1 MSQTNWND
9 FTPVDDKGA
18 PIKPVTVESGTN
30 WDDFTPAPEPAGLL
44 RKAGDLGL
52 SVAKGVVSVPE
63 AAVGIADIPT
73 GGRVGKFLENE
84 GGAFGFRPK
93 QAKEYLSSLQSDDL
107 QSKQK
112 QFQQADGVLD
122 KAGVALSNPSL
133 VANAVAESVPL
144 MGAGAVPA
152 RALLAAAPRVGAAA
166 AGAIGE
172 GVVGAGSAAEA
183 IRQETPDGLLTPT
196 QSGLAAATGATT
208 SAFGFAGGKVAQR
221 LGIGDVDTMFA
232 QGAARAAGAPSAK
245 SIPRQVVEGAIA
257 EGWLEELPQSVSEQV
272 LQNLALNKPWHE
284 GVSDAA
290 VMGTLAGMAMGGG
303 AAGVAGFSQPTPE
316 QTPPPNQPAPVPP
329 PVTGPT
335 LALPAPDRG
344 VIQVAGDGTARTP
357 AYQAPGYVGGVTD
370 VEAKTPRAQ
379 ATDFAS
385 ILDTDNVYSG
395 WSNVQD
401 GSDRATMRDQMDYVG
416 RTYGG
421 KTTPENAAQVA
432 SDLAQQ
438 FKWFRAASP
447 EQQQAAIRTLM
458 EPAAPVNPVREQVA
472 AAAEQGGALSSAA
485 LTAIDT
491 GLSNAMQPAPEQAP
505 PQISLEEADARDRA
519 AYEQF
524 FAGFDADP
532 VVSRYFENDDDIP
545 DFDAASNASEEDFL
559 RALGATDE
567 DIQDAIATTR
577 QPSSPQG
584 SAAGNA
590 GAQANEPAG
599 PREGA
604 GEGAA
609 SQTGQVNAGAIQ
621 QAAPDAPVP
630 GVGGPVGADGAGSA
644 AAAVSGAS
652 GPGGA
657 GTGAATGSG
666 AGATEVG
673 SSRAGGRGDSNQA
686 LNAPTNLRDALV
698 RVRQQK
704 QEAANAQVAQAPAPA
719 AAPVPGPAAATT
731 VEASGVA
738 TPESPFPT
746 TGVIS
751 ESQAS
756 QAQQA
761 SPQPTQAAAAP
772 AAAAGLTDG
781 APTANTGAQAA
792 PAPGPQG
799 AAPAEPE
806 FTTIK
811 TVYGDSVTVRTAD
824 LNGNKQRLRQYTKD
838 GKSKAVPAIHRDNL
852 DLTSDKRKASAKE
865 DADNPFF
872 NVITTKDGSTFASQA
887 AASRELNRLAMGE
900 THEVVAASEVQ
911 DGAQGF
917 VIRRKPVD
925 AMAGRAETGGQQPAA
940 PAAAELTLDEQLKQ
954 VNDQLANQGQVK
966 NANTRAKRDQVR
978 TAIAERDFPAILKAV
993 DGDIDSAEAINQAL
1007 QYAGDEPKA
1016 KTIERVLKNRGI
1028 TDEYR
1033 QRWAGRLMDGQV
1045 DELDAEMQSY
1055 ENKADVE
1062 RRPNLKNGP
1071 SSANT
1076 PVVPPAPISTAVPS
1090 AQARWD
1096 VFMPT
1101 ERREMLRAAG
1111 YADAD
1116 QARALSGLKWVELS
1130 EAVRKAVDS
1139 AYKQQV
1145 SAAAPAPSPGV
1156 VNVPPAIAE
1165 ALDADTPAAAA
1176 AAAPAPKKKPNA
1188 DKTRAKA
1195 DLMAALADLGDILG
1209 KNTRMNIMPEQEQKL
1224 LPVLTR
1230 LLDAAFRLGYH
1241 KFKDSAKFALDQ
1253 IRANLGDD
1261 AADALTLDHLQGAYI
1276 AMAGGKQNADTK
1288 RAVIDVETKADIEAH
1303 EAVSVDD
1310 EETADTA
1317 ERTLTQALRDELAA
1331 NRMPKDNPALKKLVE
1346 AFDGKPA
1353 DQARMKQAQEALE
1366 AAIVQEARARV
1377 EKLDKEGPKTTFTS
1391 LLRLYES
1398 QPLLNVRTSTSIA
1411 NQAYSTPAPLAYLA
1425 SKLAGITPQTLVH
1438 EPTGGTGMLL
1448 IGTDPKNAVVNE
1460 LNDLRV
1466 SLLKEQGFKPTQKD
1480 AAIGPMRD
1488 SRGQVDAVITNPPF
1502 GSVKG
1507 EDGKPVKV
1515 KVDGYNIGQIDHLIA
1530 AHALATMKDDGRA
1543 VLILGANKAPGG
1555 LSTDD
1560 RIFFNWLYSHYN
1572 VAGHFEVEGDLY
1584 ARQGA
1589 GWPVRVIVINGREQS
1604 AKLSPVAGTIQRAD
1618 NWDQVYEQFNKILDS
1633 SRRPVRM
1640 AGNAAGRASDSQARQ
1655 AGVPNAAGAE
1665 AAGTGGPVAR
1675 AGADGAGNVP
1685 GAGAGTVADRT
1696 GATTDPVGHIPDEQ
1710 RLNGQ
1715 SFVPPG
1721 LVEARPGADTPTNR
1735 PAKSSGTTA
1744 VAAAP
1749 AAAGNEFQTPYI
1761 PRSARKDEGVLI
1773 PSNMAQPTQDAL
1785 NRLEDA
1791 VGDIDEFARKE
1802 LGYESTEALHNALMG
1817 LQVDSVA
1824 TAIYQIQQGKA
1835 AVIADQTG
1843 IGKGRQAAS
1852 IIRWAARNGMTPV
1865 FVSVKPS
1872 LFTDMYGDLA
1882 DIGTHDVAPF
1892 ILNSTE
1898 WVSGADGEKLFA
1910 NKPSTHRAAIQSIV
1924 DNAALPQGRNALFMT
1939 YSQINTANLQRQA
1952 LMALAPNAVFVLDE
1966 SHNAAGDS
1974 GTGDF
1979 MISVLKEARGVTYL
1993 SATYAKRPDNM
2004 PLYFKTDIGDAAAD
2018 SEGLADAMA
2027 AGGLPLQTVVS
2038 NNLVKAGQMFRRE
2051 RSYDGV
2057 SIASTFDT
2065 ANRQLHDRLSD
2076 EATEALRAIVSA
2088 DKLFHSVFVKTM
2100 DKALKAEGSKVQ
2112 DNAGNQVSAGVQHT
2126 EFSSVVHNFV
2136 RQMLLGLKAQTAA
2149 DEAIASL
2156 KRGEKPIIAV
2166 ENTMGSFLSEYAA
2179 QNNINQGDSLGAF
2192 DYRTVLSRALER
2204 SRVINVVLPTGDKS
2218 KQNIPLSQLDPITRK
2233 AYDHAQEVI
2242 DRLAID
2248 IPVSPIDWMRA
2259 EIARAGFSVA
2269 EITGRDLAVD
2279 YSNPR
2284 KPVLS
2289 AIDLTEQRD
2298 KVASTRRFNG
2308 GELDALIL
2316 NVAGSTGIS
2325 LHASEKFA
2333 DQRQRHMIVAQAA
2346 GDINIFMQML
2356 GRVHRTG
2363 QVRLP
2368 KYTILSVDLPTE
2380 KRPTAV
2386 LSRKMKSLNANTS
2399 SNTES
2404 ATSVK
2409 TADILNKYG
2418 DQIVNQYLA
2427 DNIELARQLGV
2438 DDLISADG
2446 ERVTDD
2452 IARKA
2457 TGRLALQ
2464 PIEVQRAFYE
2474 DVEAQYDA
2482 LIEYLNKTNQND
2494 LEPRTFDFDAKEV
2507 RTEILFDGPNKATP
2521 FGEDAV
2527 YGEYS
2532 IKAQGMAMKP
2542 EEIQAAIAE
2551 SLQGKTGE
2559 DHARDLLNGLLQT
2572 YVEQTNAALAKKVG
2586 QGAAFDLDE
2595 YAAFLKPLFGE
2606 DGAARMMAQA
2616 QAFMANG
2623 TQVGQLTVRDLSG
2636 AQGVGAGM
2644 EFLRNHAI
2652 GKTFRVEINSEPY
2665 NGVITNVRNTH
2676 KTTGNPFSL
2685 SKFQITLAVNGA
2697 LRSITVPATQ
2707 FKKIEVSSIA
2717 PAFRIETLF
2726 KEQPANQRETA
2737 KIVTGNL
2744 LAAYGEIKG
2753 ARGTIIS
2760 FTKAD
2765 GVIEQGI
2772 LLPKLF
2778 DFSKNT
2784 QGDYRLRSGA
2794 DALKFLQQSTNKDI
2808 GRFGISTRDG
2818 QVRVL
2823 PRGDGVQVRV
2833 PKSKAQG
2840 ARYFLDKNLI
2850 AVAGDFVSSANA
2862 MVANVDDAASAVK
2875 VLDLLMDKQ
2884 ALYAL
2889 PSMAEEAKSMAAK
2902 TATSDGAAFSRGQG
2916 LSAEEAVAMFNAAN
2930 QVSPDARNAQRRIS
2944 DARLVATQQ
2953 LIDGIKEKWARA
2965 PEIIVARNME
2975 DRQVPQEARDY
2986 DNKLRSQGSDG
2997 EARGFIY
3004 EGKVYLL
3011 SDELSGPAQIAEVL
3025 FHEVLGHYGLRGAF
3039 GDGLKPILQQI
3050 GTMRRRDVLAKARE
3064 YGMVAKGLSD
3074 ADTLAAM
3081 SERDRLSA
3089 AEEVLAEMAQRTPE
3103 IGFVQRAI
3111 AAIRTWLRSN
3121 VPGFKN
3127 LALTDDEIVRSYII
3141 PARGF
3146 VNRSSETPQQ
3156 ALVRAQMAF
3165 SRGGSADQTQ
3175 TEAFKRWYGDWQ
3187 NTSDVP
3193 KQMEPNRDGA
3203 QASRNGGAAP
3213 IDGIQRQA
3221 GVDQDAARA
3230 DGARRFTFSG
3240 ASGPTGADGAP
3251 VRLYHGTK
3259 DDIAAFDLAH
3269 PRRKDKGWLGNGVYL
3284 TSNLE
3289 DANQYARAKRG
3300 DAGPNLM
3307 PLYANV
3313 RNPYEATMAEKAR
3326 LKGASPQEITA
3337 FTDGLKAKGHDGVVL
3352 WDDSGHMELVA
3363 FNAAD
3368 VKSAIGN
3375 NGNFEPEDDRINF
3388 SRAGMADLASKAR
3401 DELNRTFTAPG
3412 KLSWWHKTVG
3422 TMYNLAERSPAFKR
3436 VFEAAQGFVDDVS
3449 YYATDAAEQAPR
3461 LLPKLETWRDIAKR
3475 PITAADNAAVAKPV
3489 FEGTLVW
3496 TRDEAG
3502 KPVRV
3507 DDLVAA
3513 AEKLTAEEKARRL
3526 LRQDKISAGMLR
3538 AWQGLPLDQYE
3549 KLIASRYESQVLQAG
3564 IVWTPA
3570 ELKSMFKL
3578 TDDQVALYKEFRA
3591 ATDRSLDTMAR
3602 SDMLRYGGKDV
3613 ADLRDMVMD
3622 AADAQDA
3629 AQILRDHLQ
3638 MLAKEN
3644 PERAGELGQLSS
3656 GMLDRAA
3663 KVQELQEQGYAPL
3676 SRFGKYTVDVVD
3688 ANGERKYFGLFETQR
3703 EANIMAMKMRKGFG
3717 QDAVSQ
3723 GTLSNE
3729 EFKLLAGITPES
3741 LELFGNMLGL
3751 DSTGDDA
3758 QDQAFQEYLR
3768 RTKTNRSAMRRLIH
3782 RQGIAGYSED
3792 VGRVLASFIYSNARQ
3807 TSAGLHMGEL
3817 GEAVTAIPKQQGEL
3831 KDAAVQLSE
3840 YVKNPQ
3846 EEAQAIRGLL
3856 FALYL
3861 GGSIASAVVN
3871 MSQPAAVTF
3880 PWLSQFGGA
3889 KQAAAELGRAAK
3901 NLANKAHRYEADLAA
3916 ALKQAEEEGTVSP
3929 QEVHQLMA
3937 QARGSG
3943 SLRPGDGTRTGDAL
3957 ASAGNALTRLSLAW
3971 GKVFGAAE
3979 QVNRRMTYIAAFR
3992 IAKAQKMD
4000 NPAAFAKKA
4009 VIETQFTYSKA
4020 NKMKWGRGAVG
4031 ATVMTFKT
4039 YSVAYLELL
4048 GRMWSQ
4054 GGPEGKKAV
4063 LLALGMLMLMGG
4075 AGGLPFAEDA
4085 EDLVDGLAQ
4094 LAGYNFNSKKAKQE
4108 LLESV
4113 FGQAGAGFV
4122 ERGITGLPG
4131 MPLDVSGRLGM
4142 GNLLPGTGIFKEK
4155 TDYTRDVLEVVGP
4168 VGDLAKRAASGAR
4181 SILAGD
4187 VGAGLLQIAPAAVR
4201 NAAKGADMAAT
4212 GMYRDDKG
4220 YKVLDTSP
4228 AEAAMKAIGFQPASV
4243 AKVQEANFINQQAKN
4258 FYNMK
4263 AQEIRA
4269 KWARGIF
4276 EKDQG
4281 IVAEARADLEEWNR
4295 KNPEQRIVVSM
4306 PAVLKRVREMSK
4318 TKDQR
4323 IADTAPRAM
4332 RQQMREE
4339 TEKARATL

>member
-1 MSQTNWND
+1 MADNTTTNWED
-9 FTPVDDKGA
+9 FTPGPGDKPLSSISPSAKQDDSWGDGDK
-18 PIKPVTVESGTN
+18 
-30 WDDFTPAPEPAGLL
+30 PAPASLL

-52 SVAKGVVSVPE
+52 SVAKGVIAVPE
-63 AAVGIADIPT
+63 AAVGLADIAT
-73 GGRVGKFLENE
+73 GGEAGKFLEND

-107 QSKQK
+107 QGKQRE
-112 QFQQADGVLD
+112 FQQADGVID
-122 KAGVALSNPSL
+122 KTKAALSNPSL
-133 VANAVAESVPL
+133 ITNAVAESVPL

-152 RALLAAAPRVGAAA
+152 RAALAVAPKVGALA

-172 GVVGAGSAAEA
+172 GVAGAGSAAEQV
-183 IRQETPDGLLTPT
+183 RQETTDGLLTPE
-196 QSGLAAATGATT
+196 QAGLAAASGAATA
-208 SAFGFAGGKVAQR
+208 AFGMAGGKLAQR
-221 LGIGDVDTMFA
+221 LGIGDVDTMLA
-232 QGAARAAGAPSAK
+232 QGAAKTAGAPSAK

-257 EGWLEELPQSVSEQV
+257 EGWLEELPQSVSEQI
-272 LQNLALNKPWHE
+272 LQNLSLNKPWSE
-284 GVSDAA
+284 GVEDAA
-290 VMGTLAGMAMGGG
+290 VMGTLAGMAMGGA
-303 AAGVAGFSQPTPE
+303 AAGVSGFNERGDKPADQALPPAQP
-316 QTPPPNQPAPVPP
+316 PAPIQG
-329 PVTGPT
+329 TGPK
-335 LALPAPDRG
+335 LALPAPERG
-344 VIQVAGDGTARTP
+344 VIQVGGDGTARTP
-357 AYQAPGYVGGVTD
+357 AYQAPGYVGDVTD
-370 VEAKTPRAQ
+370 VQPRPI
-379 ATDFAS
+379 D
-385 ILDTDNVYSG
+385 
-395 WSNVQD
+395 
-401 GSDRATMRDQMDYVG
+401 
-416 RTYGG
+416 
-421 KTTPENAAQVA
+421 
-432 SDLAQQ
+432 
-438 FKWFRAASP
+438 
-447 EQQQAAIRTLM
+447 
-458 EPAAPVNPVREQVA
+458 PVREQVA
-472 AAAEQGGALSSAA
+472 AAAEQGGALSGAA

-491 GLSNAMQPAPEQAP
+491 GVTQAMQPVVPEVAP
-505 PQISLEEADARDRA
+505 PSPISLEEADARDQA

-524 FAGFDADP
+524 FANHDSDP
-532 VVSRYFENDDDIP
+532 VVSRYFEDDTDIP
-545 DFDAASNASEEDFL
+545 DFGAASNVSDEEFL
-559 RALGATDE
+559 RSLGATDE
-567 DIQDAIATTR
+567 DIQDAIATAS
-577 QPSSPQG
+577 QPSIPQ
-584 SAAGNA
+584 SRPAVNA

-604 GEGAA
+604 GGNQSAP
-609 SQTGQVNAGAIQ
+609 GQI
-621 QAAPDAPVP
+621 
-630 GVGGPVGADGAGSA
+630 
-644 AAAVSGAS
+644 
-652 GPGGA
+652 
-657 GTGAATGSG
+657 AT
-666 AGATEVG
+666 
-673 SSRAGGRGDSNQA
+673 
-686 LNAPTNLRDALV
+686 PTNLRDGLAKI
-698 RVRQQK
+698 RAQK
-704 QEAANAQVAQAPAPA
+704 QQEAANAQAATPEATPATTTVSAARPGAVEAAGVERSKLLAGLDQTGATREMVLDAQLKDAQYRLAQITATTGILPADRASRLSAINQEIADLNAVRDQARALDERDRREGNTRSMLQGARQELDAAVRAGAVTPEAAQAIASNAKNTGNTADA
-719 AAPVPGPAAATT
+719 ADAVFTAVDSAVAAGPAADVKAITAKQIPDMTDAELQVAIAHYGPAHKRTAKLQKEVQRRAAQATQGST
-731 VEASGVA
+731 NA
-738 TPESPFPT
+738 TQT
-746 TGVIS
+746 
-751 ESQAS
+751 A

-761 SPQPTQAAAAP
+761 SPQPAQAGPAPAAEPATESAPAPASAGASTVRALNDGAPAENPGAQATPAPGAQAAAADETREQRTQRV
-772 AAAAGLTDG
+772 AAAGEAWTRMRAVEREAL
-781 APTANTGAQAA
+781 AA
-792 PAPGPQG
+792 RAEGLNPIQRKRVPS
-799 AAPAEPE
+799 AAW
-806 FTTIK
+806 
-811 TVYGDSVTVRTAD
+811 AD
-824 LNGNKQRLRQYTKD
+824 LNSTIQRKL
-838 GKSKAVPAIHRDNL
+838 
-852 DLTSDKRKASAKE
+852 
-865 DADNPFF
+865 AD
-872 NVITTKDGSTFASQA
+872 
-887 AASRELNRLAMGE
+887 AMG
-900 THEVVAASEVQ
+900 
-911 DGAQGF
+911 
-917 VIRRKPVD
+917 
-925 AMAGRAETGGQQPAA
+925 GRAETGGDKTAA
-940 PAAAELTLDEQLKQ
+940 PTAEGPISNPTFTPEITQQAQAATENVASNSAGQDEKARWLKSVADMNRMSGQSGAQIDGVTNGRLSVVGNPNATKQGRALMAAVDEARRAGATNEEIAAAAIGASANSAPVATNTVAQEGNAEPRKGEIGGKYAAGEVLITSSGRKTAPFPRVDASTNGKANNTILR
-954 VNDQLANQGQVK
+954 VNRWLIGEALAEAQSRGDDFNERQFQ
-966 NANTRAKRDQVR
+966 
-978 TAIAERDFPAILKAV
+978 AINNLNPSQSDK
-993 DGDIDSAEAINQAL
+993 DSAE
-1007 QYAGDEPKA
+1007 
-1016 KTIERVLKNRGI
+1016 
-1028 TDEYR
+1028 EYLFGE
-1033 QRWAGRLMDGQV
+1033 QPA
-1045 DELDAEMQSY
+1045 
-1055 ENKADVE
+1055 
-1062 RRPNLKNGP
+1062 
-1071 SSANT
+1071 
-1076 PVVPPAPISTAVPS
+1076 VVPSI
-1090 AQARWD
+1090 
-1096 VFMPT
+1096 
-1101 ERREMLRAAG
+1101 
-1111 YADAD
+1111 
-1116 QARALSGLKWVELS
+1116 LKPLVGANE
-1130 EAVRKAVDS
+1130 
-1139 AYKQQV
+1139 
-1145 SAAAPAPSPGV
+1145 SAAAPAPPPGV
-1156 VNVPPAIAE
+1156 VNVPPAIAA
-1165 ALDADTPAAAA
+1165 ALDADMQAQKARITRLRNSTTADGMSLDEKKQAQTQLKGAEFTLQIMRRTRFDAEDAALKAIEQNDMAPFAEHITFFKTEKVLQELIVAAQAPAPAATAA
-1176 AAAPAPKKKPNA
+1176 KPAPKKKPSA
-1188 DKTRAKA
+1188 DQTRAKA

-1209 KNTRMNIMPEQEQKL
+1209 KNTRMNITPEQEQKL

-1230 LLDAAFRLGYH
+1230 VLDAAFRLGYA

-1253 IRANLGDD
+1253 IRANLGND

-1276 AMAGGKQNADTK
+1276 AMAGGKEGVDTK
-1288 RAVIDVETKADIEAH
+1288 RAVIEVESKAEIEAH
-1303 EAVSVDD
+1303 EAVTVEDD
-1310 EETADTA
+1310 QGAAET
-1317 ERTLTQALRDELAA
+1317 ERTLTQTLRDELAA

-1377 EKLDKEGPKTTFTS
+1377 EKLDKEGAKTTFAS

-1425 SKLAGITPQTLVH
+1425 SKLAGINQQTLVH

-1448 IGTDPKNAVVNE
+1448 IGADPKNAVVNE

-1466 SLLKEQGFKPTQKD
+1466 SLLKEQGFNPTQKD
-1480 AAIGPMRD
+1480 AAIGPLRD

-1507 EDGKPVKV
+1507 EDGKPIKV

-1543 VLILGANKAPGG
+1543 VLIIGANKAPGG

-1589 GWPVRVIVINGREQS
+1589 GWPVRVIAINGREKS

-1618 NWDQVYEQFNKILDS
+1618 NWDQVYEQFTQILGS
-1633 SRRPVRM
+1633 GRRPVRG
-1640 AGNAAGRASDSQARQ
+1640 AGDAAGRASDSQARP
-1655 AGVPNAAGAE
+1655 AGVPGNAGAE
-1665 AAGTGGPVAR
+1665 AAGSGGRVAT
-1675 AGADGAGNVP
+1675 AGADSAGNVA

-1721 LVEARPGADTPTNR
+1721 LVETRPGADVPANR
-1735 PAKSSGTTA
+1735 PAKPSGTTA

-1749 AAAGNEFQTPYI
+1749 AAAGNEFQTPYV

-1802 LGYESTEALHNALMG
+1802 LGYESTEALHKALMG

-1824 TAIYQIQQGKA
+1824 TAIYQIKQGKA

-1898 WVSGADGEKLFA
+1898 WVSGADGEKLFT
-1910 NKPSTHRAAIQSIV
+1910 NKPSTHRSAIQSIV
-1924 DNAALPQGRNALFMT
+1924 DDAALPQGRNALFMT

-2027 AGGLPLQTVVS
+2027 SGGLPLQTVVS

-2065 ANRQLHDRLSD
+2065 ANRQLHERLSD

-2088 DKLFHSVFVKTM
+2088 DKMFHSVFVKSM

-2218 KQNIPLSQLDPITRK
+2218 KQNIRLSQLDPITRK
-2233 AYDHAQEVI
+2233 AYDQAQEVI

-2269 EITGRDLAVD
+2269 EITGRDLSVD

-2418 DQIVNQYLA
+2418 DQIVNQYLV
-2427 DNIELARQLGV
+2427 DNLELARQLGV
-2438 DDLISADG
+2438 DDLLSSDG
-2446 ERVTDD
+2446 ERVSDD

-2532 IKAQGMAMKP
+2532 IKAQGVAMKP
-2542 EEIQAAIAE
+2542 EEIQEAIAE
-2551 SLQGKTGE
+2551 SLQGKTGAE
-2559 DHARDLLNGLLQT
+2559 HARDLLNGLLQT
-2572 YVEQTNAALAKKVG
+2572 YVEQTNAALAQKVG

-2623 TQVGQLTVRDLSG
+2623 TPVGQLTVRDLSG
-2636 AQGVGAGM
+2636 AQGVEAGM

-2665 NGVITNVRNTH
+2665 NAVITNVRNTH

-2808 GRFGISTRDG
+2808 GRFGIATRDG

-2862 MVANVDDAASAVK
+2862 MVANVDDAASAAK

-2889 PSMAEEAKSMAAK
+2889 PSMADEAKSMAAK
-2902 TATSDGAAFSRGQG
+2902 KDAGSGKADGPEAIYSSADSTPPAKPLSLDRVNQLVQEALSGIRGSPPVEVTARPADIGLKVPAGSVGYGVTLRSGDIYVFQSAMGSDLDVFKTVFHELFHRGVRVLVPKAQYVQAMLDLAKGDSRIQQLAIEWKNTEMGQKQKDNLRQQGYTGAELTGQYEA
-2916 LSAEEAVAMFNAAN
+2916 LAIEEALAAVAEEIKAEGRLGSKPKSMTIRFLAN
-2930 QVSPDARNAQRRIS
+2930 
-2944 DARLVATQQ
+2944 
-2953 LIDGIKEKWARA
+2953 W
-2965 PEIIVARNME
+2965 
-2975 DRQVPQEARDY
+2975 
-2986 DNKLRSQGSDG
+2986 
-2997 EARGFIY
+2997 
-3004 EGKVYLL
+3004 
-3011 SDELSGPAQIAEVL
+3011 
-3025 FHEVLGHYGLRGAF
+3025 
-3039 GDGLKPILQQI
+3039 
-3050 GTMRRRDVLAKARE
+3050 LAKLADLA
-3064 YGMVAKGLSD
+3064 GMKK
-3074 ADTLAAM
+3074 LA
-3081 SERDRLSA
+3081 
-3089 AEEVLAEMAQRTPE
+3089 Q
-3103 IGFVQRAI
+3103 G
-3111 AAIRTWLRSN
+3111 IRTMTYNEAERFVMSAISRSGEP
-3121 VPGFKN
+3121 V
-3127 LALTDDEIVRSYII
+3127 LTGRTDNMSAKEVDSNAGIRF
-3141 PARGF
+3141 R
-3146 VNRSSETPQQ
+3146 
-3156 ALVRAQMAF
+3156 
-3165 SRGGSADQTQ
+3165 SAD
-3175 TEAFKRWYGDWQ
+3175 
-3187 NTSDVP
+3187 
-3193 KQMEPNRDGA
+3193 
-3203 QASRNGGAAP
+3203 
-3213 IDGIQRQA
+3213 
-3221 GVDQDAARA
+3221 
-3230 DGARRFTFSG
+3230 
-3240 ASGPTGADGAP
+3240 
-3251 VRLYHGTK
+3251 
-3259 DDIAAFDLAH
+3259 
-3269 PRRKDKGWLGNGVYL
+3269 LG
-3284 TSNLE
+3284 
-3289 DANQYARAKRG
+3289 
-3300 DAGPNLM
+3300 
-3307 PLYANV
+3307 
-3313 RNPYEATMAEKAR
+3313 
-3326 LKGASPQEITA
+3326 
-3337 FTDGLKAKGHDGVVL
+3337 
-3352 WDDSGHMELVA
+3352 
-3363 FNAAD
+3363 
-3368 VKSAIGN
+3368 
-3375 NGNFEPEDDRINF
+3375 
-3388 SRAGMADLASKAR
+3388 SRAGMADLTGKAR
-3401 DELNRTFTAPG
+3401 DELNKTFGAPG

-3422 TMYNLAERSPAFKR
+3422 TMFNLAERSPDFKR
-3436 VFEAAQGFVDDVS
+3436 VFDSAQGFVDDVS
-3449 YYATDAAEQAPR
+3449 YYATDAAELAPR

-3489 FEGTLVW
+3489 FEGTLDW
-3496 TRDEAG
+3496 ARDESG
-3502 KPVRV
+3502 KPVRLQTLL
-3507 DDLVAA
+3507 DQAA
-3513 AEKLTAEEKARRL
+3513 KLTPEQKAQRL
-3526 LRQDKISAGMLR
+3526 LRNDKISAGMLK

-3549 KLIASRYESQVLQAG
+3549 KLVASRYESQMLKAG
-3564 IVWTPA
+3564 VVWTPA
-3570 ELKSMFKL
+3570 ELKSLFKL
-3578 TDDQVALYKEFRA
+3578 TDAQVELYQEFRA

-3602 SDMLRYGGKDV
+3602 ADMLRYGGKDV
-3613 ADLRDMVMD
+3613 AELRDMVMD
-3622 AADAQDA
+3622 AKDAQDA
-3629 AQILRDHLQ
+3629 AQILRNHLQ

-3644 PERAGELGQLSS
+3644 PDRAGEISQLSN

-3663 KVQELQEQGYAPL
+3663 RVQELQEQGYAPL
-3676 SRFGKYTVDVVD
+3676 SRFGQYTVDVVD
-3688 ANGERKYFGLFETQR
+3688 ANGERQYFGLFETAR
-3703 EANIMAMKMRKGFG
+3703 EANVMAIKMRKEFG
-3717 QDAVSQ
+3717 QDAVTQ
-3723 GTLSNE
+3723 GTLSND

-3751 DSTGDDA
+3751 ESDGDQA
-3758 QDQAFQEYLR
+3758 RDQAFQEYLR

-3792 VGRVLASFIYSNARQ
+3792 VGRVLASFIYSNSRQ

-3817 GEAVTAIPKQQGEL
+3817 GEAITAIPKQQGEL
-3831 KDAAVQLSE
+3831 KDAAIQLSE

-3846 EEAQAIRGLL
+3846 EEAQAVRGLL
-3856 FALYL
+3856 FAQYL
-3861 GGSIASAVVN
+3861 GGSIASAFVN

-3901 NLANKAHRYEADLAA
+3901 NLANRGHRYEADLAT

-3943 SLRPGDGTRTGDAL
+3943 SLRPGDGTRAGDAR
-3957 ASAGNALTRLSLAW
+3957 AAAGNALTRLSLAW

-3979 QVNRRMTYIAAFR
+3979 QVNRRMTFIAAYR
-3992 IAKAQKMD
+3992 VAKAQGMA

-4031 ATVMTFKT
+4031 ATAMTFKT
-4039 YSVAYLELL
+4039 YSIAYLELL
-4048 GRMWSQ
+4048 GRMWTQGEPGSQ
-4054 GGPEGKKAV
+4054 ERKDGRKAV

-4108 LLESV
+4108 LLESL
-4113 FGQAGAGFV
+4113 FGEAGAGFI

-4142 GNLLPGTGIFKEK
+4142 GNLLPATGLFKEK

-4168 VGDLAKRAASGAR
+4168 VGDLAKRVASGAR

-4187 VGAGLLQIAPAAVR
+4187 VGAGLLQMAPAAAR
-4201 NAAKGADMAAT
+4201 NWAKGADMAVT

-4228 AEAAMKAIGFQPASV
+4228 AEAAMKFIGFQPASV
-4243 AKVQEANFINQQAKN
+4243 SKVQEANFINQQAKN
-4258 FYNMK
+4258 FYNMQ

-4269 KWARGIF
+4269 KWAKGIF
-4276 EKDQG
+4276 EKDTAL
-4281 IVAEARADLEEWNR
+4281 VAEARADLEDWNR
-4295 KNPEQRIVVSM
+4295 KNPDQRIVVSM
-4306 PAVLKRVREMSK
+4306 PAVLKRVREMGKS
-4318 TKDQR
+4318 KDQR
-4323 IADTAPRAM
+4323 IADTAPKAM
-4332 RQQMREE
+4332 RQQLREE
-4339 TEKARATL
+4339 AAKARATL

>member
-1 MSQTNWND
+1 M
-9 FTPVDDKGA
+9 A
-18 PIKPVTVESGTN
+18 PP
-30 WDDFTPAPEPAGLL
+30 PEPAGFL

-52 SVAKGVVSVPE
+52 SVAKGVIGVPE
-63 AAVGIADIPT
+63 AAVGIADIAS
-73 GGRVGKFLENE
+73 GGKVGKFLENE

-107 QSKQK
+107 QGKQRE
-112 QFQQADGVLD
+112 FQQADGVID
-122 KAGVALSNPSL
+122 KTKSALSNPSL

-152 RALLAAAPRVGAAA
+152 RAVLAAAPKVGALA

-172 GVVGAGSAAEA
+172 GVAGAGSAAEQV
-183 IRQETPDGLLTPT
+183 RQETQDGLLTPK
-196 QSGLAAATGATT
+196 QAGLAAASGAATA
-208 SAFGFAGGKVAQR
+208 AFGVAGGKLAQR
-221 LGIGDVDTMFA
+221 LGIGDLDTMLA
-232 QGAARAAGAPSAK
+232 QGAAKTAGVQSAK

-257 EGWLEELPQSVSEQV
+257 EGWLEELPQSVSEQI
-272 LQNLALNKPWHE
+272 LQNLSLDKPWHE
-284 GVSDAA
+284 GVEDAA
-290 VMGTLAGMAMGGG
+290 VMGTLSGMAMGGT
-303 AAGVAGFSQPTPE
+303 AAGVSGFSDRGPQPGD
-316 QTPPPNQPAPVPP
+316 QVAPPPAQPPAPVRG
-329 PVTGPT
+329 TGPT
-335 LALPAPDRG
+335 LALPAQEQG
-344 VIQVAGDGTARTP
+344 VIAVGADGTARTP
-357 AYQAPGYVGGVTD
+357 AYQKPGYVGDVTD
-370 VEAKTPRAQ
+370 VEPKVLRAT
-379 ATDFAS
+379 AADFAS

-432 SDLAQQ
+432 ADLSQQ

-447 EQQQAAIRTLM
+447 WQKQSAIDALM
-458 EPAAPVNPVREQVA
+458 ASSAPIDPVREAVA
-472 AAAEQGGALSSAA
+472 AAAEQGGALSGAA
-485 LTAIDT
+485 LTAIDSGAT
-491 GLSNAMQPAPEQAP
+491 QAMQPALPSIEP
-505 PQISLEEADARDRA
+505 RSLSLEEADARDQA

-524 FAGFDADP
+524 FANQEADP
-532 VVSRYFENDDDIP
+532 VVSRYFEDDNDIP
-545 DFDAASNASEEDFL
+545 DFDAASNVSDEEFL
-559 RALGATDE
+559 RSLGATDE
-567 DIQDAIATTR
+567 DIQDAIATAR
-577 QPSSPQG
+577 QPAIPQ
-584 SAAGNA
+584 SRPAVDAGT
-590 GAQANEPAG
+590 QANEPAG
-599 PREGA
+599 AQEGA
-604 GEGAA
+604 GADQAA
-609 SQTGQVNAGAIQ
+609 QGQVGFQVGQKWGKPGRGQYTIESVSQGGKLAVADFGGGEKATISY
-621 QAAPDAPVP
+621 DAESAN
-630 GVGGPVGADGAGSA
+630 GWGPLDAEPQDGRK
-644 AAAVSGAS
+644 
-652 GPGGA
+652 
-657 GTGAATGSG
+657 TAAT
-666 AGATEVG
+666 
-673 SSRAGGRGDSNQA
+673 
-686 LNAPTNLRDALV
+686 APSASTNLQDALV
-698 RVRQQK
+698 KIRAQK
-704 QEAANAQVAQAPAPA
+704 QEAANAQA
-719 AAPVPGPAAATT
+719 AAPPASPATAPVSAAGPAA
-731 VEASGVA
+731 VEASGVNNGPGSDAGNGFKQGPQSGERYRVGVVDSVGGAVSLEKRLPAGTVA
-738 TPESPFPT
+738 TFYVGKDGNLIDGDTINLIGAASLNQLWIPT
-746 TGVIS
+746 TPLQA
-751 ESQAS
+751 SQAAEILDEMGKTALNNPKRADAKRRLKS
-756 QAQQA
+756 LVTGQSAVDSAGAAGSAPNIKAITAKQIPDMTDAELQVAIAHYGPEHKRTAKLQKEVQRRAAQTTQGNTNATQTAQAQQA
-761 SPQPTQAAAAP
+761 STQPAQAGPAP
-772 AAAAGLTDG
+772 AAKPAAESAPAPAPAGASTVRALNNG
-781 APTANTGAQAA
+781 APAENPGAQAA
-792 PAPGPQG
+792 PAPGAQ
-799 AAPAEPE
+799 AATAGETGEQRTQRVAAAGEAWTRMP
-806 FTTIK
+806 
-811 TVYGDSVTVRTAD
+811 TVEREALAGRADGLNPMQRKRVPSAAWAD
-824 LNGNKQRLRQYTKD
+824 LNSSIQRKL
-838 GKSKAVPAIHRDNL
+838 
-852 DLTSDKRKASAKE
+852 
-865 DADNPFF
+865 AD
-872 NVITTKDGSTFASQA
+872 
-887 AASRELNRLAMGE
+887 AMG
-900 THEVVAASEVQ
+900 
-911 DGAQGF
+911 
-917 VIRRKPVD
+917 
-925 AMAGRAETGGQQPAA
+925 GRAETGKNVADSIADIAPAAINPVAEKADIVESAAHQAATSDKNDLPQPTEAQKEAGNYAKGHVSLNGLDISIENPAGTKRRPEWPALQNHYGYFKGSVGADKDHVDVFLTDRAADASLPVFVVDQNNADGSFDEHKVILGAATEAEARSTYLGNYAKGWKGLGAITQMSLGDFKAWVRDPAKTAVPAALRMPAKAPATQNAASSPRAMTHEGRAVDGRPINGGDVFATASGRVTTPYPTQKSEKYATQWLIDNAVAEAQARGDDFNARAFAAENPGKGGALPPASIEAMQEYLWGQQPTVA
-940 PAAAELTLDEQLKQ
+940 PGILKPLVPEAAA
-954 VNDQLANQGQVK
+954 
-966 NANTRAKRDQVR
+966 
-978 TAIAERDFPAILKAV
+978 
-993 DGDIDSAEAINQAL
+993 S
-1007 QYAGDEPKA
+1007 
-1016 KTIERVLKNRGI
+1016 
-1028 TDEYR
+1028 
-1033 QRWAGRLMDGQV
+1033 
-1045 DELDAEMQSY
+1045 
-1055 ENKADVE
+1055 
-1062 RRPNLKNGP
+1062 
-1071 SSANT
+1071 
-1076 PVVPPAPISTAVPS
+1076 
-1090 AQARWD
+1090 
-1096 VFMPT
+1096 
-1101 ERREMLRAAG
+1101 
-1111 YADAD
+1111 
-1116 QARALSGLKWVELS
+1116 
-1130 EAVRKAVDS
+1130 
-1139 AYKQQV
+1139 
-1145 SAAAPAPSPGV
+1145 APAPSAGTQEV
-1156 VNVPPAIAE
+1156 ATANK
-1165 ALDADTPAAAA
+1165 PAA
-1176 AAAPAPKKKPNA
+1176 KKKPSA

-1209 KNTRMNIMPEQEQKL
+1209 KNARMNILPEQEQKL

-1276 AMAGGKQNADTK
+1276 AMAGGRSDADTK
-1288 RAVIDVETKADIEAH
+1288 RAVIDVESKAELEAH
-1303 EAVSVDD
+1303 EATATDD
-1310 EETADTA
+1310 EQGPAA
-1317 ERTLTQALRDELAA
+1317 NERTLTQALRDELAA

-1377 EKLDKEGPKTTFTS
+1377 EKLDKEGPRTTFAS
-1391 LLRLYES
+1391 LVRLYES

-1425 SKLAGITPQTLVH
+1425 SKLAGINPQTRVH

-1466 SLLKEQGFKPTQKD
+1466 SLLKEQGFNPTQKD

-1488 SRGQVDAVITNPPF
+1488 GKGPVDAVITNPPF

-1572 VAGHFEVEGDLY
+1572 VTGHFEVEGDLY

-1589 GWPVRVIVINGREQS
+1589 GWPVRVIVINGREKS
-1604 AKLSPVAGTIQRAD
+1604 ANISPVAGTIQRAD
-1618 NWDQVYEQFNKILDS
+1618 NWDQVYEQFNQILGS
-1633 SRRPVRM
+1633 GRRPVRG
-1640 AGNAAGRASDSQARQ
+1640 AGDAAGRASDSQARP
-1655 AGVPNAAGAE
+1655 AGVPGNAGAE
-1665 AAGTGGPVAR
+1665 AAGSGGRVAT
-1675 AGADGAGNVP
+1675 AGADSAGNVA
-1685 GAGAGTVADRT
+1685 GTGAGTVADRT

-1721 LVEARPGADTPTNR
+1721 LVEARPGADAPATR
-1735 PAKSSGTTA
+1735 PAKPAGTTA

-1749 AAAGNEFQTPYI
+1749 AAAGNEFQSPYV
-1761 PRSARKDEGVLI
+1761 PRSARKDAGVLI

-1824 TAIYQIQQGKA
+1824 TAIYQIKQNKA
-1835 AVIADQTG
+1835 VVIADQTG

-1892 ILNSTE
+1892 ILNSSE
-1898 WVSGADGEKLFA
+1898 WVSGTDGEKLFS

-2065 ANRQLHDRLSD
+2065 ANRQQHERLSD

-2088 DKLFHSVFVKTM
+2088 DKMFHSVFVKSM

-2112 DNAGNQVSAGVQHT
+2112 DNAGNQVAAGVQHT

-2192 DYRTVLSRALER
+2192 DYRTVLSRALAR
-2204 SRVINVVLPTGDKS
+2204 SRVINVVLPTGEKDK
-2218 KQNIPLSQLDPITRK
+2218 KNIPLSQLDPITRK
-2233 AYDHAQEVI
+2233 AYDQAQKVI
-2242 DRLAID
+2242 DSLAID

-2269 EITGRDLAVD
+2269 EITGRDLSVD

-2418 DQIVNQYLA
+2418 DQIVNQYLV
-2427 DNIELARQLGV
+2427 DNLELARQLGV
-2438 DDLISADG
+2438 DDILSSDG
-2446 ERVTDD
+2446 ERVADD

-2464 PIEVQRAFYE
+2464 PIEVQRAFYD

-2532 IKAQGMAMKP
+2532 IKAQGVAMKP

-2551 SLQGKTGE
+2551 SLQGKSGA

-2572 YVEQTNAALAKKVG
+2572 YVDQTNAAMAQKVG
-2586 QGAAFDLDE
+2586 QGADFDLDQ

-2623 TQVGQLTVRDLSG
+2623 TPVGQLTARDLSG

-2644 EFLRNHAI
+2644 DFLRNHTI

-2665 NGVITNVRNTH
+2665 NAVITNVRNTH

-2707 FKKIEVSSIA
+2707 FRKIEVSSIA

-2808 GRFGISTRDG
+2808 GRFGIATRDG

-2840 ARYFLDKNLI
+2840 ARYFLDKSLI

-2862 MVANVDDAASAVK
+2862 MVANVDDAASAEK

-2889 PSMAEEAKSMAAK
+2889 PSMADEAKSMAAK
-2902 TATSDGAAFSRGQG
+2902 SGADGSAASFSRSEGPAAFKAPASEPTK
-2916 LSAEEAVAMFNAAN
+2916 LSN
-2930 QVSPDARNAQRRIS
+2930 
-2944 DARLVATQQ
+2944 ARLVSTQM
-2953 LIDGIKEKWARA
+2953 LVDEIKAKWTRS
-2965 PEIIVARNME
+2965 PEIIVARNMQ
-2975 DRQVPQEARDY
+2975 DMQIPQLVRDY
-2986 DNKLRSQGSDG
+2986 DAQLKSQGSDG

-3004 EGKVYLL
+3004 KGKVYLL
-3011 SDELSGPAQIAEVL
+3011 ADQLNGPAQIAEVL

-3039 GDGLKPILQQI
+3039 GDGLTPVLQQI
-3050 GTMRRRDVLAKARE
+3050 GTMRRAQVLAKARE
-3064 YGMVAKGLSD
+3064 YGMVQKGLSD
-3074 ADTLAAM
+3074 AETWAAM
-3081 SERDRLSA
+3081 SARDRLSA
-3089 AEEVLAEMAQRTPE
+3089 AEEVLAEMAQSTPE

-3111 AAIRTWLRSN
+3111 AAIRTWLRAN
-3121 VPGFKN
+3121 VPGFKA
-3127 LALTDDEIVRSYII
+3127 LALTDDEIIRSYIL
-3141 PARGF
+3141 PARGY
-3146 VNRSSETPQQ
+3146 VTRSDETPQQ
-3156 ALVRAQMAF
+3156 SLQRALIAFDREAGGDAPPMF
-3165 SRGGSADQTQ
+3165 SRS
-3175 TEAFKRWYGDWQ
+3175 
-3187 NTSDVP
+3187 
-3193 KQMEPNRDGA
+3193 
-3203 QASRNGGAAP
+3203 
-3213 IDGIQRQA
+3213 
-3221 GVDQDAARA
+3221 
-3230 DGARRFTFSG
+3230 
-3240 ASGPTGADGAP
+3240 
-3251 VRLYHGTK
+3251 
-3259 DDIAAFDLAH
+3259 
-3269 PRRKDKGWLGNGVYL
+3269 
-3284 TSNLE
+3284 
-3289 DANQYARAKRG
+3289 
-3300 DAGPNLM
+3300 
-3307 PLYANV
+3307 
-3313 RNPYEATMAEKAR
+3313 
-3326 LKGASPQEITA
+3326 
-3337 FTDGLKAKGHDGVVL
+3337 
-3352 WDDSGHMELVA
+3352 
-3363 FNAAD
+3363 
-3368 VKSAIGN
+3368 
-3375 NGNFEPEDDRINF
+3375 
-3388 SRAGMADLASKAR
+3388 GMADLTGKAR
-3401 DELNRTFTAPG
+3401 EELNKTFGAPG

-3422 TMYNLAERSPAFKR
+3422 TMFNLAERSPAFKR
-3436 VFEAAQGFVDDVS
+3436 VFDSAQGFVDDVS
-3449 YYATDAAEQAPR
+3449 YYATDAADLAPR
-3461 LLPKLETWRDIAKR
+3461 LLPKLETWRDIFKR

-3489 FEGTLVW
+3489 FEGTLDW
-3496 TRDEAG
+3496 ARDESG
-3502 KPVRV
+3502 KPVRLQTLL
-3507 DDLVAA
+3507 DQ
-3513 AEKLTAEEKARRL
+3513 AEKLTTEQKAQRL
-3526 LRQDKISAGMLR
+3526 LRNNKISEGMLK
-3538 AWQGLPLDQYE
+3538 AWKGLPMDQYTANVE
-3549 KLIASRYESQVLQAG
+3549 TRYESQMLQAG
-3564 IVWTPA
+3564 VVWTPA
-3570 ELKSMFKL
+3570 ELKSLFKL
-3578 TDDQVALYKEFRA
+3578 TDAQVELYQEFRA

-3602 SDMLRYGGKDV
+3602 ADMLRYGGKDV
-3613 ADLRDMVMD
+3613 ANLRDMVMD
-3622 AADAQDA
+3622 AKDAQDA

-3638 MLAKEN
+3638 MLAREN
-3644 PERAGELGQLSS
+3644 PDRAGEIGQLSN

-3663 KVQELQEQGYAPL
+3663 RVLELQEQGYAPL
-3676 SRFGKYTVDVVD
+3676 SRFGQYTVDVVD
-3688 ANGERKYFGLFETQR
+3688 ENGERQYFGLFETAR
-3703 EANIMAMKMRKGFG
+3703 DANLMAIKMRKEFG
-3717 QDAVSQ
+3717 QDAVTQ
-3723 GTLSNE
+3723 GTLSND

-3741 LELFGNMLGL
+3741 LEMFGNMLGL
-3751 DSTGDDA
+3751 ESDGDQA
-3758 QDQAFQEYLR
+3758 KDQAFQEYLR

-3792 VGRVLASFIYSNARQ
+3792 VGRVLASFIYSNSRQ

-3817 GEAVTAIPKQQGEL
+3817 GEAITAIPKQQGEL
-3831 KDAAVQLSE
+3831 KDAAIQLSE

-3846 EEAQAIRGLL
+3846 EEAQAVRGLL
-3856 FALYL
+3856 FAQYL
-3861 GGSIASAVVN
+3861 GGSIASAFVN

-3889 KQAAAELGRAAK
+3889 KQAAAEMGRAAK
-3901 NLANKAHRYEADLAA
+3901 NLASRSHRYEADLAA
-3916 ALKQAEEEGTVSP
+3916 ALKHAEEEGTVSP

-3943 SLRPGDGTRTGDAL
+3943 SLRPGDGTRAGDAR
-3957 ASAGNALTRLSLAW
+3957 AAAGNALTRLSMAW

-3979 QVNRRMTYIAAFR
+3979 QVNRRMTFIAAFR
-3992 IAKAQKMD
+3992 VAKAQGMA

-4031 ATVMTFKT
+4031 ATAMTFKT
-4039 YSVAYLELL
+4039 YSIAYLELL

-4085 EDLVDGLAQ
+4085 EDLIDGLAQ
-4094 LAGYNFNSKKAKQE
+4094 MAGYNISSKKAKQE
-4108 LLESV
+4108 LLESL
-4113 FGQAGAGFV
+4113 FGEAGAGFI

-4142 GNLLPGTGIFKEK
+4142 GNLIPATGLFKEK

-4168 VGDLAKRAASGAR
+4168 VGDLAKRVASGTR
-4181 SILAGD
+4181 SILTGD
-4187 VGAGLLQIAPAAVR
+4187 VGAGLLQMAPAAVR
-4201 NAAKGADMAAT
+4201 NAAKGADMAAR

-4228 AEAAMKAIGFQPASV
+4228 TEAAMKAIGFQPASV
-4243 AKVQEANFINQQAKN
+4243 SKVQEANFINQQAKN
-4258 FYNMK
+4258 FYNMQ

-4269 KWARGIF
+4269 KWAKGIF
-4276 EKDQG
+4276 EKDPAL
-4281 IVAEARADLEEWNR
+4281 VAEARADLEDWNR
-4295 KNPEQRIVVSM
+4295 RNPDQRIVVSM
-4306 PAVLKRVREMSK
+4306 PAVLKRAREMAKS
-4318 TKDQR
+4318 KDQR
-4323 IADTAPRAM
+4323 IADTAPKAM
-4332 RQQMREE
+4332 RQQMREDVE
-4339 TEKARATL
+4339 RARSSL

>member
-18 PIKPVTVESGTN
+18 PIKPATAESGTN

-93 QAKEYLSSLQSDDL
+93 QAKEYLGSLQSDDL
-107 QSKQK
+107 QSKQQ
-112 QFQQADGVLD
+112 QFQKADGIID

-133 VANAVAESVPL
+133 ITSAVAESVPL

-172 GVVGAGSAAEA
+172 GVVGAGSAAEQ
-183 IRQETPDGLLTPT
+183 IRQETPDALLTPT
-196 QSGLAAATGATT
+196 QSGLAAATGAAT
-208 SAFGFAGGKVAQR
+208 SLFGFAGGKVAQR

-257 EGWLEELPQSVSEQV
+257 EGWLEELPQSVSEQI

-284 GVSDAA
+284 GVEDSA
-290 VMGTLAGMAMGGG
+290 VLGTLAGMAMGGG
-303 AAGVAGFSQPTPE
+303 AAGVSGFSQRGDAQGE
-316 QTPPPNQPAPVPP
+316 QTPPPETPPTQPQDS
-329 PVTGPT
+329 GPT

-344 VIQVAGDGTARTP
+344 VIQVSGDSTARTP
-357 AYQAPGYVGGVTD
+357 AYQAPGYVGDVTD
-370 VEAKTPRAQ
+370 VEPRA
-379 ATDFAS
+379 
-385 ILDTDNVYSG
+385 
-395 WSNVQD
+395 
-401 GSDRATMRDQMDYVG
+401 
-416 RTYGG
+416 
-421 KTTPENAAQVA
+421 
-432 SDLAQQ
+432 
-438 FKWFRAASP
+438 
-447 EQQQAAIRTLM
+447 
-458 EPAAPVNPVREQVA
+458 VNPVREQVA
-472 AAAEQGGALSSAA
+472 AAAEQGGALSPAA

-491 GLSNAMQPAPEQAP
+491 GVAQVMQPPAETPAAPV
-505 PQISLEEADARDRA
+505 ISLEEADARDQA

-545 DFDAASNASEEDFL
+545 DFDAASNTSEEDFL

-567 DIQDAIATTR
+567 DIQDAIATTS
-577 QPSSPQG
+577 QSAIPQSSVA
-584 SAAGNA
+584 SNA
-590 GAQANEPAG
+590 GAQTNEPAG
-599 PREGA
+599 
-604 GEGAA
+604 
-609 SQTGQVNAGAIQ
+609 TGQG
-621 QAAPDAPVP
+621 
-630 GVGGPVGADGAGSA
+630 VGADATGQEGQVAPRLPGNFTGTPTATMGQQGATA
-644 AAAVSGAS
+644 RP
-652 GPGGA
+652 GPGFG
-657 GTGAATGSG
+657 
-666 AGATEVG
+666 
-673 SSRAGGRGDSNQA
+673 
-686 LNAPTNLRDALV
+686 LKDALAQI
-698 RVRQQK
+698 RTKKQ
-704 QEAANAQVAQAPAPA
+704 QEAANAKAATPEAAPA
-719 AAPVPGPAAATT
+719 APAVPAAGTGAVEAAGVIDQLEDALIQERDATTSAIENDWMNGKGRRKKTSIERAIQDAVNASTLDADNAAQIVETALENERFDLAQYAASRAMRAAKSMNTTPGVSQSSPKYGEIKSDLEARKKQAIDAASALQEIVNSKQAPQAADVKAAQDREEARAKEPSLPPALSARLQEAHKAHGRDVKRSVVERGIANEKANNTGTPKAKRERADRIARLEADLALFDEAAAMPPKEAAGPASIPATIGANS
-731 VEASGVA
+731 EP
-738 TPESPFPT
+738 TPP
-746 TGVIS
+746 
-751 ESQAS
+751 QAI
-756 QAQQA
+756 QA

-781 APTANTGAQAA
+781 APTENTGAQAA
-792 PAPGPQG
+792 PATGAQG
-799 AAPAEPE
+799 AAQGAAQAEPE
-806 FTTIK
+806 FTTVK

-824 LNGNKQRLRQYTKD
+824 LNGNKPRLRQYTKD

-852 DLTSDKRKASAKE
+852 DLTGDKRKASAKE

-917 VIRRKPVD
+917 VIRRKLAD
-925 AMAGRAETGGQQPAA
+925 AMGTSVNTAQGAIKTEANQV
-940 PAAAELTLDEQLKQ
+940 AELSLDDQLKQ
-954 VNDQLANQGQVK
+954 VNDELANQGAVQ
-966 NANTRAKRDQVR
+966 NARTRAKRDQIR
-978 TAIAERDFPAILKAV
+978 TAIAERDFPAILTAV

-1007 QYAGDEPKA
+1007 QFAGDEPKA
-1016 KTIERVLKNRGI
+1016 KVIERVLKNRGI
-1028 TDEYR
+1028 SDEYR
-1033 QRWAGRLMDGQV
+1033 QRWAERLLDGQV

-1076 PVVPPAPISTAVPS
+1076 PVAQPAPQPSGTPS

-1096 VFMPT
+1096 VFMPA

-1111 YADAD
+1111 YTDAD
-1116 QARALSGLKWVELS
+1116 QARALSGSKWVELS
-1130 EAVRKAVDS
+1130 ESVRKAVD
-1139 AYKQQV
+1139 AAHKKQV

-1156 VNVPPAIAE
+1156 VNVPPAIEA
-1165 ALDADTPAAAA
+1165 ALDADMQAQKARITRLRNAATADGMSLDEKKQAQTQLKGAEFTLQTMRRTRFDAEDAA
-1176 AAAPAPKKKPNA
+1176 IKAIEQKDMAPFAEHITFFKTEKALQELIAKSAEPDATQSQKATETVAPQAKPTAKKPSA
-1188 DKTRAKA
+1188 DQTRAKA

-1209 KNTRMNIMPEQEQKL
+1209 KNTRMNILPEQEQKL

-1230 LLDAAFRLGYH
+1230 VLDAAFRLGYH

-1331 NRMPKDNPALKKLVE
+1331 NRMPKDNPALKKLAE

-1377 EKLDKEGPKTTFTS
+1377 EKLDKEGTKTTFAS

-1425 SKLAGITPQTLVH
+1425 SKLAGINQQTLVH

-1448 IGTDPKNAVVNE
+1448 IGADPKNAVVNE

-1466 SLLKEQGFKPTQKD
+1466 SLLKEQGFNPTQKD

-1488 SRGQVDAVITNPPF
+1488 GKGPVDAVITNPPF

-1572 VAGHFEVEGDLY
+1572 VVGHFEVEGDLY

-1589 GWPVRVIVINGREQS
+1589 GWPVRVIAINGREKS

-1618 NWDQVYEQFNKILDS
+1618 NWDQVYEQFNQILDS
-1633 SRRPVRM
+1633 SRRPVRW
-1640 AGNAAGRASDSQARQ
+1640 AGDAAGRASDSQARP
-1655 AGVPNAAGAE
+1655 AGVPGNAGAE
-1665 AAGTGGPVAR
+1665 TAGSGGRVAT
-1675 AGADGAGNVP
+1675 
-1685 GAGAGTVADRT
+1685 AGAGGNGRIAGVSAGGVSDRT
-1696 GATTDPVGHIPDEQ
+1696 GSTTDPVGHIPDEQ

-1715 SFVPPG
+1715 PFVPPG
-1721 LVEARPGADTPTNR
+1721 LVEARSSDNTDSGRPDTAPTGR
-1735 PAKSSGTTA
+1735 SAKPSGTTA
-1744 VAAAP
+1744 VAVAP
-1749 AAAGNEFQTPYI
+1749 AAAGNEFQTPYV

-1865 FVSVKPS
+1865 FVSRQPS

-1882 DIGTHDVAPF
+1882 DIGTDDVAPF
-1892 ILNSTE
+1892 ILNSDA
-1898 WVSGADGEKLFA
+1898 WVSGTDGEKLFS
-1910 NKPSTHRAAIQSIV
+1910 NKPSAHRAAIQSIV

-2065 ANRQLHDRLSD
+2065 ANRQLHERLSD

-2088 DKLFHSVFVKTM
+2088 DKMFHSVFVKSM

-2269 EITGRDLAVD
+2269 EITGRDMAVD

-2559 DHARDLLNGLLQT
+2559 EHARDLLNGLLQT

-2862 MVANVDDAASAVK
+2862 MVANVDDAASAEK
-2875 VLDLLMDKQ
+2875 VLNMLMDKQ

-2889 PSMAEEAKSMAAK
+2889 PSMADEAKSMASKPGPDGGPAALYSSADAALPAK
-2902 TATSDGAAFSRGQG
+2902 PLSLDRVNQLVQEALSGIRGAPPVEVTARPGDIGLKVPAGSVGYGVTLRSGDIYVFQSAMGSDLDVFRTVFHELFHRGVRVLVPKGQYVQTMLDLAKGDSRIQQLAIEWKNTEMGQKQKENLRKQGYTGAELTGQYEA
-2916 LSAEEAVAMFNAAN
+2916 LAIEEALAAVAEE
-2930 QVSPDARNAQRRIS
+2930 
-2944 DARLVATQQ
+2944 
-2953 LIDGIKEKWARA
+2953 IKA
-2965 PEIIVARNME
+2965 
-2975 DRQVPQEARDY
+2975 
-2986 DNKLRSQGSDG
+2986 
-2997 EARGFIY
+2997 
-3004 EGKVYLL
+3004 EGK
-3011 SDELSGPAQIAEVL
+3011 
-3025 FHEVLGHYGLRGAF
+3025 LGS
-3039 GDGLKPILQQI
+3039 KPKSMTIRFLANW
-3050 GTMRRRDVLAKARE
+3050 LAKLADLA
-3064 YGMVAKGLSD
+3064 GMKKLAQGIRAMTYNEAERFVMSAIDRSGEPVQAGRTDNMSAKR
-3074 ADTLAAM
+3074 A
-3081 SERDRLSA
+3081 
-3089 AEEVLAEMAQRTPE
+3089 TP
-3103 IGFVQRAI
+3103 G
-3111 AAIRTWLRSN
+3111 T
-3121 VPGFKN
+3121 
-3127 LALTDDEIVRSYII
+3127 
-3141 PARGF
+3141 
-3146 VNRSSETPQQ
+3146 
-3156 ALVRAQMAF
+3156 
-3165 SRGGSADQTQ
+3165 DQTQ
-3175 TEAFKRWYGDWQ
+3175 TEAAFSRGTNGAMTNNDVVGNQGGRSADDTTPGDLLRKLEGTQ
-3187 NTSDVP
+3187 VVD
-3193 KQMEPNRDGA
+3193 PNGAPLLVYHGSKSQIDRFDASKTIDGGLHFGSKS
-3203 QASRNGGAAP
+3203 QASMRSSK
-3213 IDGIQRQA
+3213 I
-3221 GVDQDAARA
+3221 
-3230 DGARRFTFSG
+3230 
-3240 ASGPTGADGAP
+3240 
-3251 VRLYHGTK
+3251 L
-3259 DDIAAFDLAH
+3259 H
-3269 PRRKDKGWLGNGVYL
+3269 PAY
-3284 TSNLE
+3284 
-3289 DANQYARAKRG
+3289 
-3300 DAGPNLM
+3300 
-3307 PLYANV
+3307 LYAKNL
-3313 RNPYEATMAEKAR
+3313 RRSKDTGSNW
-3326 LKGASPQEITA
+3326 
-3337 FTDGLKAKGHDGVVL
+3337 KAK
-3352 WDDSGHMELVA
+3352 
-3363 FNAAD
+3363 
-3368 VKSAIGN
+3368 
-3375 NGNFEPEDDRINF
+3375 
-3388 SRAGMADLASKAR
+3388 
-3401 DELNRTFTAPG
+3401 
-3412 KLSWWHKTVG
+3412 
-3422 TMYNLAERSPAFKR
+3422 
-3436 VFEAAQGFVDDVS
+3436 
-3449 YYATDAAEQAPR
+3449 
-3461 LLPKLETWRDIAKR
+3461 
-3475 PITAADNAAVAKPV
+3475 
-3489 FEGTLVW
+3489 
-3496 TRDEAG
+3496 
-3502 KPVRV
+3502 
-3507 DDLVAA
+3507 
-3513 AEKLTAEEKARRL
+3513 
-3526 LRQDKISAGMLR
+3526 
-3538 AWQGLPLDQYE
+3538 
-3549 KLIASRYESQVLQAG
+3549 
-3564 IVWTPA
+3564 
-3570 ELKSMFKL
+3570 
-3578 TDDQVALYKEFRA
+3578 
-3591 ATDRSLDTMAR
+3591 
-3602 SDMLRYGGKDV
+3602 
-3613 ADLRDMVMD
+3613 
-3622 AADAQDA
+3622 
-3629 AQILRDHLQ
+3629 
-3638 MLAKEN
+3638 
-3644 PERAGELGQLSS
+3644 
-3656 GMLDRAA
+3656 
-3663 KVQELQEQGYAPL
+3663 
-3676 SRFGKYTVDVVD
+3676 
-3688 ANGERKYFGLFETQR
+3688 
-3703 EANIMAMKMRKGFG
+3703 
-3717 QDAVSQ
+3717 
-3723 GTLSNE
+3723 
-3729 EFKLLAGITPES
+3729 
-3741 LELFGNMLGL
+3741 
-3751 DSTGDDA
+3751 
-3758 QDQAFQEYLR
+3758 
-3768 RTKTNRSAMRRLIH
+3768 
-3782 RQGIAGYSED
+3782 
-3792 VGRVLASFIYSNARQ
+3792 
-3807 TSAGLHMGEL
+3807 
-3817 GEAVTAIPKQQGEL
+3817 
-3831 KDAAVQLSE
+3831 
-3840 YVKNPQ
+3840 
-3846 EEAQAIRGLL
+3846 
-3856 FALYL
+3856 
-3861 GGSIASAVVN
+3861 IASAK
-3871 MSQPAAVTF
+3871 AAGYDGIVY
-3880 PWLSQFGGA
+3880 L
-3889 KQAAAELGRAAK
+3889 
-3901 NLANKAHRYEADLAA
+3901 NRYEGVS
-3916 ALKQAEEEGTVSP
+3916 KETVF
-3929 QEVHQLMA
+3929 
-3937 QARGSG
+3937 
-3943 SLRPGDGTRTGDAL
+3943 
-3957 ASAGNALTRLSLAW
+3957 RLH
-3971 GKVFGAAE
+3971 
-3979 QVNRRMTYIAAFR
+3979 
-3992 IAKAQKMD
+3992 
-4000 NPAAFAKKA
+4000 
-4009 VIETQFTYSKA
+4009 
-4020 NKMKWGRGAVG
+4020 
-4031 ATVMTFKT
+4031 
-4039 YSVAYLELL
+4039 
-4048 GRMWSQ
+4048 SQ
-4054 GGPEGKKAV
+4054 GLSEKLDRMSDAEFRRAVPE
-4063 LLALGMLMLMGG
+4063 
-4075 AGGLPFAEDA
+4075 AED
-4085 EDLVDGLAQ
+4085 
-4094 LAGYNFNSKKAKQE
+4094 S
-4108 LLESV
+4108 
-4113 FGQAGAGFV
+4113 
-4122 ERGITGLPG
+4122 
-4131 MPLDVSGRLGM
+4131 
-4142 GNLLPGTGIFKEK
+4142 
-4155 TDYTRDVLEVVGP
+4155 
-4168 VGDLAKRAASGAR
+4168 
-4181 SILAGD
+4181 
-4187 VGAGLLQIAPAAVR
+4187 
-4201 NAAKGADMAAT
+4201 
-4212 GMYRDDKG
+4212 
-4220 YKVLDTSP
+4220 
-4228 AEAAMKAIGFQPASV
+4228 
-4243 AKVQEANFINQQAKN
+4243 
-4258 FYNMK
+4258 
-4263 AQEIRA
+4263 
-4269 KWARGIF
+4269 
-4276 EKDQG
+4276 
-4281 IVAEARADLEEWNR
+4281 
-4295 KNPEQRIVVSM
+4295 
-4306 PAVLKRVREMSK
+4306 
-4318 TKDQR
+4318 
-4323 IADTAPRAM
+4323 
-4332 RQQMREE
+4332 
-4339 TEKARATL
+4339 